1 MIGDA
6 VFYAANRATH
16 SAVES
21 VARRAT
27 WMVIAAV
34 LLSCALVLA
43 LIVAFWFTEPLVGA
57 INAGALI
64 AAGCLLVGLAC
75 LFMPGLIER
84 IEQIGKRKKSPV
96 ATTVDVVKDEAKE
109 AVDYF
114 GALQVVGA
122 AFLFGMGA
130 ARRLKSSRRAV

>member
-1 MIGDA
+1 MLGDA

-34 LLSCALVLA
+34 LLSCALVLS
-43 LIVAFWFTEPLVGA
+43 LVVAFWYAEPLVGA

-64 AAGCLLVGLAC
+64 AGVCLVVGLIC
-75 LFMPGLIER
+75 LSMPWLIEH
-84 IEQIGKRKKSPV
+84 IEQIGKRQKSPM
-96 ATTVDVVKDEAKE
+96 ATTVAVVKDEAKE

-130 ARRLKSSRRAV
+130 ARRMKGNRRAV

>member
-16 SAVES
+16 TAVES
-21 VARRAT
+21 VTRRIT
-27 WMVIAAV
+27 WTAIAAL

-43 LIVAFWFTEPLVGA
+43 LIAAFWFTQPLVGA
-57 INAGALI
+57 INAAALM
-64 AAGCLLVGLAC
+64 AGGCLVVGLFC
-75 LFMPGLIER
+75 LTMPWLIER
-84 IEQIGKRKKSPV
+84 IEQIGKRQKSPM
-96 ATTVDVVKDEAKE
+96 ATTVAVVKDEAKE

-122 AFLFGMGA
+122 AFIFGMGA
-130 ARRLKSSRRAV
+130 ARRLKGNRRVA

>member
-21 VARRAT
+21 VTRRMT
-27 WMVIAAV
+27 WTAIAAV
-34 LLSCALVLA
+34 LLLCALVLA
-43 LIVAFWFTEPLVGA
+43 LVVAFWFAEPLVGA

-64 AAGCLLVGLAC
+64 AAVCLVVGLAC

-84 IEQIGKRKKSPV
+84 LEQIGQRKKSPMANTV
-96 ATTVDVVKDEAKE
+96 AVVKDEAKE

-122 AFLFGMGA
+122 AFIFGMGA
-130 ARRLKSSRRAV
+130 ARRLKGNRRAA